1 MDKLVSPR
9 QKAAHQTLVA
19 VLNVIGINSL
29 EDTTSI
35 APVDCFENLS
45 QDLVLK
51 LATDYRLSYVLPDN
65 VVGDP
70 NKEGIVE
77 IKLDAE
83 RKLELV
89 NRVLELK
96 HGMILDSLK
105 YNDNDPKDIGTDR
118 ELKGYKLE
126 KLDGR

>member
-1 MDKLVSPR
+1 MDKLISPR

-19 VLNVIGINSL
+19 ILNAIGINSL

-105 YNDNDPKDIGTDR
+105 DNDNDPKDIGTDR

-126 KLDGR
+126 KL